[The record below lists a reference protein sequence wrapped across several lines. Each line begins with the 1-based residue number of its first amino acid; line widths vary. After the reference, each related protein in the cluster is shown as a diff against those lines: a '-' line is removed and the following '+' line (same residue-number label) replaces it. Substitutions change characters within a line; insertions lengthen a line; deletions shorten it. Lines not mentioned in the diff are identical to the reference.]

1 MIIVG
6 AAAPHKKAKL
16 EKGRNHHYPNLK
28 KKGVAGRREP
38 RTCSKQRLEGV
49 IRLLC
54 ASKTNLSY
62 CVKKSHNPPPS
73 RPQPPRTI
81 VNIEHIDD
89 IQDDQPEPQK
99 KKAGRPKGTF
109 GLKRQIQEYARN
121 PALALPKTDH
131 QRLKELKDMLIKS
144 SGKDVVEKMISIALN
159 DNHPAQ
165 MAAIKMCVDRTL
177 PVSMFEK
184 DKSQRSA
191 VTINITG
198 IGAPT
203 ATTTT
208 IDEDDIQDIE
218 AKNG

>member
-1 MIIVG
+1 MKIEQIDSIQDE
-6 AAAPHKKAKL
+6 A
-16 EKGRNHHYPNLK
+16 
-28 KKGVAGRREP
+28 
-38 RTCSKQRLEGV
+38 
-49 IRLLC
+49 
-54 ASKTNLSY
+54 
-62 CVKKSHNPPPS
+62 
-73 RPQPPRTI
+73 PQP
-81 VNIEHIDD
+81 
-89 IQDDQPEPQK
+89 QPDK
-99 KKAGRPKGTF
+99 KKAGRPKGIF

-121 PALALPKTDH
+121 PDLALPKTDS
-131 QRLKELKDMLIKS
+131 QRIKDLKDMLIKS

-191 VTINITG
+191 VNITITG

-203 ATTTT
+203 VATTV
-208 IDEDDIQDIE
+208 IEPDDIQDVE